1 MEREKNNMFKYAT
14 KELSQDAF
22 ICWCVNWINYPNNEM
37 YHLGKDFLEMM
48 LTDEKGNKKIEITKK
63 TSVKILRQY
72 EKIDILLVIDNKY
85 LVIIED
91 KVNSFNHGQISSNI
105 GEKDKVYKYK
115 LINLLDEVVKVDKN
129 GEFHNDGKKDIDKVH
144 KKWEEIGL
152 ESFIA
157 NNIVEV
163 YVKSGI
169 LTRLDEAVHAIKID
183 TNKILNVLSSYTEK
197 SEIVRDFYECL
208 KFKVDLIDDNKVE
221 KIIENGE
228 LEIGTK
234 FRYRSMCYNCF
245 FKTTQEYFTSDFDE
259 NMNLRLKAGGMDLTE
274 NIAIWIPKL
283 FKQKKW
289 INTLDEENGLIIEEN
304 TVEDIKEKCTPKYK
318 YVFVRKIDEFAD
330 EYFEFVGV
338 FTLYKVENERKRIW
352 KKLDLGKFVTLNIN
366 EIEHTIHDQ

>member
-129 GEFHNDGKKDIDKVH
+129 GEFYNDGKKI
-144 KKWEEIGL
+144 
-152 ESFIA
+152 S
-157 NNIVEV
+157 
-163 YVKSGI
+163 
-169 LTRLDEAVHAIKID
+169 IKYI
-183 TNKILNVLSSYTEK
+183 K
-197 SEIVRDFYECL
+197 
-208 KFKVDLIDDNKVE
+208 
-221 KIIENGE
+221 NG
-228 LEIGTK
+228 
-234 FRYRSMCYNCF
+234 
-245 FKTTQEYFTSDFDE
+245 
-259 NMNLRLKAGGMDLTE
+259 
-274 NIAIWIPKL
+274 
-283 FKQKKW
+283 
-289 INTLDEENGLIIEEN
+289 
-304 TVEDIKEKCTPKYK
+304 
-318 YVFVRKIDEFAD
+318 
-330 EYFEFVGV
+330 
-338 FTLYKVENERKRIW
+338 
-352 KKLDLGKFVTLNIN
+352 KKLD
-366 EIEHTIHDQ
+366 